1 MAKENTLKAEE
12 EHKIKDAV
20 ESDLG
25 NWNPMVKGKIYSLN
39 LYCLQML

>member
-1 MAKENTLKAEE
+1 MKSNIIFFKGINHQSPMAKENTLKAEE

-25 NWNPMVKGKIYSLN
+25 N
-39 LYCLQML
+39 